1 MPAGILLTTAYFPP
15 PEYFVYASATENVLI
30 ERHENYI
37 KQTYRNRCI
46 IMAANGILPLVIPVK
61 RLKGIKTPIRDI
73 KPDYN
78 YRWQRLHLIT
88 LESAYRSAPFYEY
101 YIDEILPFFKTRYR
115 YLLDLNSAIFDKMLD
130 LMNIGLSWEY
140 TGRFMKDAPHGYLD
154 KRESFHPKKDNPELT
169 AIREDIKYG
178 QVFQDRWG
186 FIPGLSILDLLF
198 NAGPDAGA
206 LLKKAASEIRDT
218 R

>member
-15 PEYFVYASATENVLI
+15 PEYFVSASAAKNVLI

-61 RLKGIKTPIRDI
+61 RLKGSKTPIRDI

-78 YRWQRLHLIT
+78 YHWQRLHLIT
-88 LESAYRSAPFYEY
+88 VESAYRSAPFYEY
-101 YIDEILPFFKTRYR
+101 YIDEILPFFKDRYR
-115 YLLDLNSAIFDKMLD
+115 YLLDMNSAILNKMLEVMD
-130 LMNIGLSWEY
+130 IGLFWEY
-140 TGRFMKDAPHGYLD
+140 TGIFMKDPPHGYLD
-154 KRESFHPKKDNPELT
+154 KRESFHPKKDNPELK

-206 LLKKAASEIRDT
+206 LLKKAASKIWDT